1 MATTSKYSV
10 EVRNKAGNLIRYLT
24 PWVQSLSWEWRRIG
38 GCGNASMKL
47 AVPYRDIDFNVLDD
61 IQIRVKDTSG
71 QIDGNVCLLLHCDGA
86 DESNTFTDEAGNIVT
101 VNADAKIDT
110 AQSKF
115 GGSSLALDG
124 TGDFLSLTDN
134 ANWSFGT
141 GDFTID
147 FWVRMSATT
156 GARMFISQSKDSSNR
171 WYVSYSGTT
180 GKLTIYFIVGNVV
193 KGHYTCNWSPSAD
206 TWYHLAFERSGVGAY
221 IFINGIQQSL
231 TEVVAFSTN
240 DVGNISE
247 VLRIGCETAFG
258 GFVAGW
264 MDEIRI
270 SKGVARW
277 TSGFSPREHPYR
289 SSRLVYRGF
298 VSSISPALSK
308 SQDITVNIK
317 GYFDLLKT
325 IIVQDTG
332 VEKEY
337 ASDYVYEIVNDIVT
351 NFIEANSSITAPAS
365 VYEDAFTVDAIAFK
379 TSVAAALDTLANL
392 LGDVEYGVDENLG
405 FYWQQESDTVNHKFF
420 VGIDIEKLNRTKD
433 YSDLVNKIY
442 FEGAKDDITGVYKK
456 TATSSGSISAYY
468 LAEAILTNSAI
479 STDTVAD
486 AYLTV
491 LLQQKSSP
499 KYKLSFDV
507 PNTAKRLEDN
517 IPMGKVSIYDD
528 DYDRGPATK
537 TVWGTTANGGSN
549 KVWGTVANGGDGA
562 LWGGGGGA
570 FQQQV
575 EYVQYE
581 LSDTDGRFNL
591 KIYTG
596 GSLDKFAA
604 KVKQLELLTADL
616 RQRG

>member
-1 MATTSKYSV
+1 MAYQDFTTYTEVDSGSDITVSSSAVTVSTMTENANSSVYKDFTAGFFTTFHHRFKVTVLEANDLSDMAVWHMSNISAATCADMDTADRGLAFCIRYSGTASQFRFALKKFETTGTIIDYSANIAFGATRYIEVIRTSTTFTAEIYTDANYSVLSETLSIDLDSTAFQYLGVAGSQDGGGTNTYSFTIENLEVSSSHFFDNPSKYSV
-10 EVRNKAGNLIRYLT
+10 QVRNKAGNLIRYLT

-38 GCGNASMKL
+38 GCGNCSMKL

-61 IQIRVKDTSG
+61 IQIRVKD
-71 QIDGNVCLLLHCDGA
+71 
-86 DESNTFTDEAGNIVT
+86 
-101 VNADAKIDT
+101 
-110 AQSKF
+110 
-115 GGSSLALDG
+115 GS
-124 TGDFLSLTDN
+124 
-134 ANWSFGT
+134 
-141 GDFTID
+141 
-147 FWVRMSATT
+147 TT
-156 GARMFISQSKDSSNR
+156 K
-171 WYVSYSGTT
+171 
-180 GKLTIYFIVGNVV
+180 
-193 KGHYTCNWSPSAD
+193 
-206 TWYHLAFERSGVGAY
+206 
-221 IFINGIQQSL
+221 
-231 TEVVAFSTN
+231 
-240 DVGNISE
+240 
-247 VLRIGCETAFG
+247 
-258 GFVAGW
+258 
-264 MDEIRI
+264 
-270 SKGVARW
+270 
-277 TSGFSPREHPYR
+277 
-289 SSRLVYRGF
+289 LVYRGF

-332 VEKEY
+332 IEKEY

-365 VYEDAFTVDAIAFK
+365 VYEDTFTVDAIAFK

-392 LGDVEYGVDENLG
+392 LGDVEYGVDENLE

-442 FEGAKDDITGVYKK
+442 FEGAKDETTGVFKK

-537 TVWGTTANGGSN
+537 TVWGTTGNGGSN
-549 KVWGTVANGGDGA
+549 KKWGTIANSGDGA